1 MLTPRGHFLLILGI
15 VGTGVGVLNAQELLA
30 LTSLSV
36 LVWLFFEW
44 VQFRWR
50 ADILL
55 RGFRCE
61 RTVNGSEAPTGRV
74 WTLRTV
80 RVSVRIIPVSAI
92 RIPWLRVEDILP
104 ESLECAD
111 HRNVVDAHLQGDEA
125 FGFSYAVTPRGA
137 GTAILPGVTVR
148 FSDLQGLFAT
158 QRFLPCRQ
166 SFRILPTCIDVE
178 SNRQM
183 TKQVNS
189 LPPPGVHRMQR
200 AGMGSELLELREYI
214 PGDPPKSIAW
224 KVSAKRDVL
233 MTRQYESEVPVRT
246 TLFVD
251 ASFGTRFGAFG
262 MRPIDQIILVAAS
275 IARATISLRD
285 PVGMVWF
292 NNAHSRAIPSGL
304 GERHFYRLLDELSAC
319 ADQTN
324 PPMARLSESLLNYT
338 WSALQDRHPELLHP
352 RNNQIPFRLFPLRPH
367 LRFLSQRRTRLA
379 AALTEIYS
387 LPTSASARLQQDDL
401 QFASLCQRFLA
412 ESGLAWT
419 WPVVER
425 RGREV
430 HDWDARFDT
439 LTAAVT
445 SAVARGRDNELF
457 VLLLDLVDYTGS
469 LERLKQ
475 IVRLARARHHRVVL
489 ICPWPD
495 ENMQPEPASDPD
507 SDRDEIELL
516 VERAERARLSAA
528 TERLKRELR
537 RLGVPVAFMASR
549 RAIQL
554 TLIEADLARSGRSAT
569 GARR

>member
-15 VGTGVGVLNAQELLA
+15 VGTGVGVFNAQELLA

-50 ADILL
+50 ADIQL
-55 RGFRCE
+55 RSLSCE
-61 RTVNGSEAPTGRV
+61 RTVNDSQAPTGRF

-80 RVSVRIIPVSAI
+80 RVSVKIVPKSAM
-92 RIPWLRVEDILP
+92 RIPWLRIEDVLP

-111 HRNVVDAHLQGDEA
+111 GRNVVDGHLQGEEPFEFQYTA
-125 FGFSYAVTPRGA
+125 TPLGA
-137 GTAILPGVTVR
+137 GSAILPGVTVR
-148 FSDLQGLFAT
+148 FSDLQGLFTT
-158 QRFLPCRQ
+158 QRFLPCQQ

-178 SNRQM
+178 TNRQM

-189 LPPPGVHRMQR
+189 LPPPGIHRMQR

-224 KVSAKRDVL
+224 KVSARRDVL

-275 IARATISLRD
+275 IARSTISLRD
-285 PVGMVWF
+285 PVGLVWF
-292 NNAHSRAIPSGL
+292 DNAHSKSIPSGL
-304 GERHFYRLLDELSAC
+304 GERHFYRLLDELTEC
-319 ADQTN
+319 AEATS
-324 PPMARLSESLLNYT
+324 PPMARLSEPLLNFT

-352 RNNQIPFRLFPLRPH
+352 RNNQIPFRVFPLRPH

-379 AALTEIYS
+379 AALTELYD
-387 LPTSASARLQQDDL
+387 LQAAASARLQQDDL
-401 QFASLCQRFLA
+401 QMAALCQKFLA

-439 LTAAVT
+439 LTAAV
-445 SAVARGRDNELF
+445 ANGVARGRDNELF

-495 ENMQPEPASDPD
+495 ENTNSSAESSPEK
-507 SDRDEIELL
+507 DEIELL

-537 RLGVPVAFMASR
+537 RLGVPVAFMANR

-554 TLIEADLARSGRSAT
+554 TLIEADLARSGRSST

>member
-15 VGTGVGVLNAQELLA
+15 VGTGVGVFNAQELLA

-50 ADILL
+50 ADIQL
-55 RGFRCE
+55 RSLSCE
-61 RTVNGSEAPTGRV
+61 RTVNDSQAPTGRF

-80 RVSVRIIPVSAI
+80 RVSVRIVPKSAM
-92 RIPWLRVEDILP
+92 RIPWLRLEDVLP

-111 HRNVVDAHLQGDEA
+111 GKNVVDGHLQGEEPFEFQYTA
-125 FGFSYAVTPRGA
+125 TPLGA
-137 GTAILPGVTVR
+137 GAAILAGVTVR
-148 FSDLQGLFAT
+148 FSDLQGLFTT

-166 SFRILPTCIDVE
+166 SYRILPTCIDVE
-178 SNRQM
+178 TNRQM

-189 LPPPGVHRMQR
+189 LPPPGIHRMQR

-275 IARATISLRD
+275 IARSTISLRD
-285 PVGMVWF
+285 PVGLVWF
-292 NNAHSRAIPSGL
+292 DNAHSKSIPSGL
-304 GERHFYRLLDELSAC
+304 GERHFYRLLDELTEC
-319 ADQTN
+319 AEATS
-324 PPMARLSESLLNYT
+324 PPMARLSEPLINYT
-338 WSALQDRHPELLHP
+338 WSVLQDRHPELLHP
-352 RNNQIPFRLFPLRPH
+352 RTNQIPFRLFPIRPH
-367 LRFLSQRRTRLA
+367 LRFLMQRRTRLA
-379 AALTEIYS
+379 AALTELYD
-387 LPTSASARLQQDDL
+387 LPTSDSARLQQDDL
-401 QFASLCQRFLA
+401 QLASLCQKFLA

-445 SAVARGRDNELF
+445 NAVARGRDNELF
-457 VLLLDLVDYTGS
+457 VLMLDLVDYTGS

-475 IVRLARARHHRVVL
+475 VVRLARARHHRVVL

-495 ENMQPEPASDPD
+495 ENTDSTPESSPEK
-507 SDRDEIELL
+507 DEIELL
-516 VERAERARLSAA
+516 VERAERARLSAS

-537 RLGVPVAFMASR
+537 RMGVPVAFMANR

>member
-1 MLTPRGHFLLILGI
+1 MTLT
-15 VGTGVGVLNAQELLA
+15 
-30 LTSLSV
+30 
-36 LVWLFFEW
+36 
-44 VQFRWR
+44 
-50 ADILL
+50 
-55 RGFRCE
+55 
-61 RTVNGSEAPTGRV
+61 
-74 WTLRTV
+74 
-80 RVSVRIIPVSAI
+80 
-92 RIPWLRVEDILP
+92 
-104 ESLECAD
+104 
-111 HRNVVDAHLQGDEA
+111 
-125 FGFSYAVTPRGA
+125 
-137 GTAILPGVTVR
+137 GVTVR
-148 FSDLQGLFAT
+148 FSDLQGLFTA

-166 SFRILPTCIDVE
+166 SYRILPTCIDVE
-178 SNRQM
+178 TNRQM

-189 LPPPGVHRMQR
+189 LPPPGIHRIQR
-200 AGMGSELLELREYI
+200 AGMGSELLELREYT

-275 IARATISLRD
+275 IARSTISLRD
-285 PVGMVWF
+285 PIGLVWF
-292 NNAHSRAIPSGL
+292 DNAHSKSIPAGL
-304 GERHFYRLLDELSAC
+304 GERHFYRLLDELTKC
-319 ADQTN
+319 AEATS
-324 PPMARLSESLLNYT
+324 PPMARLSEPLLNYT
-338 WSALQDRHPELLHP
+338 WSALQDRRPELLHP
-352 RNNQIPFRLFPLRPH
+352 RTNQIPFRLFPVRPH
-367 LRFLSQRRTRLA
+367 LRFLMQRRTRLA
-379 AALTEIYS
+379 AALTELYG
-387 LPTSASARLQQDDL
+387 LPASASARLQQDDL
-401 QFASLCQRFLA
+401 QLAPLCQKFLA

-445 SAVARGRDNELF
+445 NAIARGRDNELF
-457 VLLLDLVDYTGS
+457 VLMLDMVDYTGS

-495 ENMQPEPASDPD
+495 ESTNSTPESSPEK
-507 SDRDEIELL
+507 DEIELL

-537 RLGVPVAFMASR
+537 RIGVPVSFMANR

>member
-15 VGTGVGVLNAQELLA
+15 VGTGVGVFNAQELLA

-44 VQFRWR
+44 VLFRWR
-50 ADILL
+50 ADIQL
-55 RGFRCE
+55 RGFVCE
-61 RTVNGSEAPTGRV
+61 RTVNGSQAPIGRF
-74 WTLRTV
+74 WTMRTV
-80 RVSVRIIPVSAI
+80 RVSVRIIPKSAM
-92 RIPWLRVEDILP
+92 RIPWLLLEDVLP

-111 HRNVVDAHLQGDEA
+111 EKNLVDGHLQGEEPFEFQYTA
-125 FGFSYAVTPRGA
+125 TPLGAGAVTL
-137 GTAILPGVTVR
+137 TGVTVR
-148 FSDLQGLFAT
+148 FSDLQGLFTT

-166 SFRILPTCIDVE
+166 SYRILPTCIDVE
-178 SNRQM
+178 TNRQM

-189 LPPPGVHRMQR
+189 LPPPGIHRIQR

-275 IARATISLRD
+275 IARSTISLRD
-285 PVGMVWF
+285 PVGLVWF
-292 NNAHSRAIPSGL
+292 DNAHSKSIPAGL
-304 GERHFYRLLDELSAC
+304 GERHFYRLLDELTKC
-319 ADQTN
+319 AEATS
-324 PPMARLSESLLNYT
+324 PPMARLSEPLLNYT
-338 WSALQDRHPELLHP
+338 WSALQDRRPELLHP
-352 RNNQIPFRLFPLRPH
+352 RTNQIPFRLFPVRPH
-367 LRFLSQRRTRLA
+367 LRFLMQRRTRLA
-379 AALTEIYS
+379 AALTELYG
-387 LPTSASARLQQDDL
+387 LPASASARLQQDDL
-401 QFASLCQRFLA
+401 QLAPLCQKFLA

-445 SAVARGRDNELF
+445 NAIARGRDNELF
-457 VLLLDLVDYTGS
+457 VLMLDMVDYTGS

-495 ENMQPEPASDPD
+495 ENTNSTPES
-507 SDRDEIELL
+507 SSKKDEIELL

-528 TERLKRELR
+528 TKRLKRELR
-537 RLGVPVAFMASR
+537 RMGVPVSFMANR